1 MIELKVSEL
10 VASCLQRMID
20 DEIAFQKRL
29 IDEERTEGFDS
40 GKSRLSIIKEM
51 ADLKE
56 DIKRKRG
63 E

>member
-1 MIELKVSEL
+1 
-10 VASCLQRMID
+10 MID
-20 DEIAFQKRL
+20 GEIAFQKRL

>member
-20 DEIAFQKRL
+20 GEIALQKRL

>member
-20 DEIAFQKRL
+20 AEIAFQKRL

-40 GKSRLSIIKEM
+40 GRSRLSIIKEM

>member
-20 DEIAFQKRL
+20 GEIAFQKRL